1 MTQTRKLKP
10 GMTLERSGRIRI
22 RYTDPNQVRRSG
34 GTFSTIALAE
44 RALRQIEYSIES
56 GTWID
61 PEQASALNGGTTL
74 REVAEQFRE
83 SRRHRSTGRP
93 LTPSTEHEYRR
104 YIEELASGLADK
116 PINKITEHDIDIWF
130 NRESNRARKQASNA
144 YSHMKSVFTYAMKK
158 KLIRL
163 NPCDIE
169 GASNYVPET
178 EPEIPTSDQVQ
189 TFLSNSSPEY
199 SLIIALASMGGLRK
213 GEILDLRK
221 SDIKKVQDDGQVYYL
236 VNVSKSVK
244 WLSGGETISAP
255 PKTRKSI
262 RVVELPQAINQIMA
276 SHLKNVPIHPDALL
290 VPGSPKNPEQHFSK
304 HQLQR
309 TWEKIR
315 AVAGYSG
322 RFHSLRGYGLTM
334 YAQTGATAQ
343 EIMDRGGHAD
353 YKVAL
358 RYQRSTGRDRQ
369 LLSNWK

>member
-1 MTQTRKLKP
+1 
-10 GMTLERSGRIRI
+10 MTLERSGRIRI
-22 RYTDPNQVRRSG
+22 RFMDLSGKRRSG
-34 GTFSTIALAE
+34 GTYPTIALADK
-44 RALRQIEYSIES
+44 ALRDIHYLLDSK
-56 GTWID
+56 TWID
-61 PEQASALNGGTTL
+61 PEQASALNSGTTL

-83 SRRHRSTGRP
+83 SRRNRQGRP
-93 LTPSTEHEYRR
+93 LSPSTLHEYQR
-104 YIEELASGLADK
+104 YIEVLVHHLAERPVSS
-116 PINKITEHDIDIWF
+116 ITSHDIEKWW
-130 NRESNRARKQASNA
+130 NVASKKTPKQTSHA
-144 YSHMKSVFTYAMKK
+144 YSHIKSVFTYAIKK

-189 TFLSNSSPEY
+189 AFLSNSSPEY
-199 SLIIALASMGGLRK
+199 ALIIALASMGGLRK

-244 WLSGGETISAP
+244 WLPGGTTISAP

-276 SHLKNVPIHPDALL
+276 NHLKNVPIYPEALL
-290 VPGSPKNPEQHFSK
+290 FPGSPEKPESHFSK

-369 LLSNWK
+369 LLANWK

>member
-22 RYTDPNQVRRSG
+22 RYHDTTGRRRSG
-34 GTFSTIALAE
+34 GTYSTIALAE
-44 RALRQIEYSIES
+44 RALRNIEYSIEA

-83 SRRHRSTGRP
+83 SRRNRQGRP
-93 LTPSTEHEYRR
+93 LAPSTLHEYQR
-104 YIEELASGLADK
+104 YIEVLVQHLADK
-116 PINKITEHDIDIWF
+116 PISSITSHDIEKWW
-130 NRESNRARKQASNA
+130 NVASRQTPKQTSHA
-144 YSHMKSVFTYAMKK
+144 YSHIKSVFTYAMKK
-158 KLIRL
+158 KLIRQ

-169 GASNYVPET
+169 GASNYIPET
-178 EPEIPTSDQVQ
+178 EPEIPTNDQVAI
-189 TFLSNSSPEY
+189 FLQNSSPEY

-221 SDIKKVQDDGQVYYL
+221 SDIQRVEEDGQVFYR
-236 VNVSKSVK
+236 VSISKSVK
-244 WLSGGETISAP
+244 WLNEIATSAP
-255 PKTRKSI
+255 PKTRSSV
-262 RVVELPQAINQIMA
+262 RVIGLPQAINPIM
-276 SHLKNVPIHPDALL
+276 SKHLSNVPIHPQALL
-290 VPGSPKNPEQHFSK
+290 FPRSPETPELHFSK

-315 AVAGYSG
+315 VIAGYSG
-322 RFHSLRGYGLTM
+322 RFHSLRGYALTK
-334 YAQTGATAQ
+334 YAQLGATAQ

-358 RYQRSTGRDRQ
+358 RYQRSTGRDQ
-369 LLSNWK
+369 ELLSNW